1 MVLSS
6 PSGGGKTT
14 VALALARELPF
25 LKLSRSLTTRAPRG
39 SEQSGRD
46 YDYITDAEFDRIRDA
61 GGFAEWAQVHGH
73 RYGTPA
79 AFVRET
85 CATGDCPLLVI
96 DVEGGKA
103 IKRFDPRTA
112 LIFLMPP
119 SLDELKA
126 RLRARHTESPAD
138 LNIRLNNAAREIA
151 ESAKYDYIITNEQL
165 DLAVS
170 QVRRV
175 LLRLRN
181 DQ

>member
-1 MVLSS
+1 VLSS

-14 VALALARELPF
+14 VALALVRELPF
-25 LKLSRSLTTRAPRG
+25 LKLSRSTTTRAPRG
-39 SEQSGRD
+39 DEREGRE
-46 YDYITDAEFDRIRDA
+46 YDYISDAEFDRIRDA
-61 GGFAEWAQVHGH
+61 GGFAEWAMVHAH
-73 RYGTPA
+73 RYGTSA
-79 AFVRET
+79 SFVRDT
-85 CATGDCPLLVI
+85 CVAGDCPLLVI

-103 IKRFDPRTA
+103 IKRFDPRTV

-119 SLDELKA
+119 SLEELEN
-126 RLRARHTESPAD
+126 RLKARHTESPAD

-181 DQ
+181 GQ